1 MKMKKK
7 CMGILLVAA
16 ALSVNLLGCGVKAK
30 EEDKDNVLSDN
41 IIITE
46 TGEVLQKEQPQPMEQ
61 QQQSQRTGGDKGQVP
76 RLHRSRWRKQRR
88 LPHRRS

>member
-46 TGEVLQKEQPQPMEQ
+46 TGEVLQKEQPQPTQEPQ
-61 QQQSQRTGGDKGQVP
+61 QP
-76 RLHRSRWRKQRR
+76 KQRR